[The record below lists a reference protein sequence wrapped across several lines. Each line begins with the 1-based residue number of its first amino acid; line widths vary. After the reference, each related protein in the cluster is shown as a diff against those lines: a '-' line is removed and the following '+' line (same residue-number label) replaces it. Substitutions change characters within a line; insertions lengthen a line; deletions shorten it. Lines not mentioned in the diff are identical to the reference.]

1 MYENGVLTVFGVG
14 MPPLEYLGVSKE
26 AFVDV
31 NFFGGQ
37 YNSADEGSLV
47 RAEMDTNDVI
57 MYFFSDVFLDDPR
70 VSGFTCVYVCMIWYT
85 CAWHAC

>member
-1 MYENGVLTVFGVG
+1 MYENGVLTVLGVG
-14 MPPLEYLGVSKE
+14 MPPSERLAVSKE

-37 YNSADEGSLV
+37 YNSADEASLV
-47 RAEMDTNDVI
+47 RAEMDSDDDI

-70 VSGFTCVYVCMIWYT
+70 VRQSGQES
-85 CAWHAC
+85 